1 MEELEKIKNLPTRE
15 EKVNYILQNREAFTW
30 VRNCINGHVYA
41 TLVFNNR
48 VEMKFKFTYIDLAK
62 SVGIYLEL

>member
-1 MEELEKIKNLPTRE
+1 MKELEEIKNLPTRE
-15 EKVNYILQNREAFTW
+15 EKVNYILQNREAFKW
-30 VRNCINGHVYA
+30 VRNGIDGHVYA
-41 TLVFNNR
+41 TLEFNNR